1 MKWCTFIGHKDC
13 PVEIFDKL
21 YYEIEKLILK
31 ENVRIFYV
39 GTNGNFDK
47 MIYQVLEKLESK
59 YNITIYVVL
68 AYLNMKK
75 KNIYFNINKTIFP
88 NTLEKTPLR
97 YAINKRNEYMIKKS
111 DYIICFVKNTFSN
124 SYNYLQ
130 VAMKNNLEIINLG
143 SYKSNES

>member
-1 MKWCTFIGHKDC
+1 M
-13 PVEIFDKL
+13 FDKL

-31 ENVRIFYV
+31 ENVRVFYV
-39 GTNGNFDK
+39 GTNGNFDR
-47 MIYQVLEKLESK
+47 MVYQVLEKLESK
-59 YNITIYVVL
+59 HTITIHVVL
-68 AYLNMKK
+68 AYLNIKK
-75 KNIYFNINKTIFP
+75 DNMYFDIDKTIFP
-88 NTLEKTPLR
+88 DVLEKTPFR